1 MKYDI
6 FISYKR
12 VDKDKVFPIKYFIE
26 RNTGYNC
33 WIDLD
38 GIESDAQFADI
49 IIKAI
54 NNAEVFL
61 FMYSNTHS
69 KIENFEEDWTVREIN
84 FAQIKKKRIVFVN
97 IDDSPLSDYFNFRFS
112 TKQQV
117 AATSDV
123 AMKKLCADI
132 KQWLRNEDEERLEQ
146 ERIERERRE
155 AEAKKKAEQERLERE
170 RREAEQKRLEQER
183 IERERREA
191 EAKKKACPICGY
203 VHEGENAPE
212 LCPQCKQNVQW
223 NVLEEGGNAKMQKS
237 TSNMVNG
244 HEYVDLGLP
253 SGLKWATCNV
263 GANKPEDY
271 GDYFAWGET
280 ETKTEYSEGN
290 SLTQEHSI
298 SELRRRGI
306 VDGNNRLTSSYDA
319 ARAKWGGSWRM
330 PTKEELEELDENCRW
345 EPTTQNGVEGYK
357 GTGPNGN
364 SIFLP
369 AAGYRSGTSLY
380 HDGDCGCYWSST
392 PYERDDNIAYY
403 LDFYSGRHGMNYGS
417 RDGGLSVR
425 PVLE

>member
-12 VDKDKVFPIKYFIE
+12 LDKDKVFPIKDFIE

-69 KIENFEEDWTVREIN
+69 KIENFEEDWTVREIS
-84 FAQIKKKRIVFVN
+84 FAQMKKKRIVFVN
-97 IDDSPLSDYFNFRFS
+97 LDNTPLTDRFYFMFS

-132 KQWLRNEDEERLEQ
+132 KQWLRNENEERLEQ
-146 ERIERERRE
+146 ERIDR
-155 AEAKKKAEQERLERE
+155 
-170 RREAEQKRLEQER
+170 
-183 IERERREA
+183 
-191 EAKKKACPICGY
+191 
-203 VHEGENAPE
+203 
-212 LCPQCKQNVQW
+212 
-223 NVLEEGGNAKMQKS
+223 
-237 TSNMVNG
+237 
-244 HEYVDLGLP
+244 EYVDLGLP

-280 ETKTEYSEGN
+280 STKAEYNSDNCPTYGLSKSELQSQGYVDSEGN
-290 SLTQEHSI
+290 I
-298 SELRRRGI
+298 
-306 VDGNNRLTSSYDA
+306 TSQYDT
-319 ARAKWGGSWRM
+319 ARAKWGGKWRM
-330 PTKEELEELDENCRW
+330 PTKAELQELCNKCTW
-345 EPTTQNGVEGYK
+345 TWMSQNGIDGYK
-357 GTGPNGN
+357 VTGPNGN

-369 AAGYRSGTSLY
+369 AAGYRNGSSLY
-380 HDGDCGCYWSST
+380 RAGGYGFYWSST
-392 PYERDDNIAYY
+392 PNESGSDDAYLLY
-403 LDFYSGRHGMNYGS
+403 FGSSSHSMDVSSRLYGF
-417 RDGGLSVR
+417 SVR

>member
-12 VDKDKVFPIKYFIE
+12 LDKDKVFPIKDFIE

-61 FMYSNTHS
+61 FMYSKTHS
-69 KIENFEEDWTVREIN
+69 KIENFEEDWTVREIS

-97 IDDSPLSDYFNFRFS
+97 LDNTPLTDRFYFMFS

-146 ERIERERRE
+146 ERIEREKRE
-155 AEAKKKAEQERLERE
+155 AEAKRK
-170 RREAEQKRLEQER
+170 
-183 IERERREA
+183 
-191 EAKKKACPICGY
+191 
-203 VHEGENAPE
+203 NA
-212 LCPQCKQNVQW
+212 
-223 NVLEEGGNAKMQKS
+223 GIQKS
-237 TSNMVNG
+237 VSNMVNG

-263 GANKPEDY
+263 GANKPEDC

-290 SLTQEHSI
+290 SLTREHSI

-306 VDGNNRLTSSYDA
+306 VDGNIRLTSSYDA

-330 PTKEELEELDENCRW
+330 PTKEELEELEENCRW
-345 EPTTQNGVEGYK
+345 EWSTQNGVKGYK
-357 GTGPNGN
+357 VTGPNGN

-369 AAGYRSGTSLY
+369 AAGIRIGTSLSN
-380 HDGDCGCYWSST
+380 DGINGYYSST
-392 PYERDDNIAYY
+392 TSY
-403 LDFYSGRHGMNYGS
+403 DFYDYDAWCLYFNDSDEFLSYYGRDYG
-417 RDGGLSVR
+417 LTVR
-425 PVLE
+425 PITE

>member
-12 VDKDKVFPIKYFIE
+12 LDKDKVFPIKDFIE

-61 FMYSNTHS
+61 FMYSNTHT
-69 KIENFEEDWTVREIN
+69 KIENFEEDWTVREIT
-84 FAQIKKKRIVFVN
+84 FAQKKKKRIVFVN
-97 IDDSPLSDYFNFRFS
+97 LDNAPLTDRFDFMFG

-117 AATSDV
+117 AASSDV

-155 AEAKKKAEQERLERE
+155 AEAKRKAEQERLERE

-183 IERERREA
+183 IDRERREA
-191 EAKKKACPICGY
+191 EAKRK
-203 VHEGENAPE
+203 NAE
-212 LCPQCKQNVQW
+212 I
-223 NVLEEGGNAKMQKS
+223 QKS
-237 TSNMVNG
+237 VSNMANG

-280 ETKTEYSEGN
+280 MTKETYTEYNCPTYGLSKSELQSQGYVDSEGN
-290 SLTQEHSI
+290 I
-298 SELRRRGI
+298 
-306 VDGNNRLTSSYDA
+306 TSQYDT
-319 ARAKWGGSWRM
+319 ARAKWGGKWRM
-330 PTKEELEELDENCRW
+330 PTKAELQELLDKCTW
-345 EPTTQNGVEGYK
+345 TWMSQNGIDGCKV
-357 GTGPNGN
+357 TGPNGN

-369 AAGYRSGTSLY
+369 APGYRYRSSLY
-380 HDGDCGCYWSST
+380 RAGDEGYYWSSS
-392 PYERDDNIAYY
+392 PRVNSYGAYSLY
-403 LDFYSGRHGMNYGS
+403 FGSDGRIMNYYYRYYG
-417 RDGGLSVR
+417 RSVR

>member
-12 VDKDKVFPIKYFIE
+12 LDKDKVFPIKDFIE

-61 FMYSNTHS
+61 FMYSNTHT
-69 KIENFEEDWTVREIN
+69 KIENFEEDWTVREIT
-84 FAQIKKKRIVFVN
+84 FAQKKKKRIVFVN
-97 IDDSPLSDYFNFRFS
+97 LDNAPLTDRFDFMFG

-117 AATSDV
+117 AASSDV

-155 AEAKKKAEQERLERE
+155 AEAR
-170 RREAEQKRLEQER
+170 KR
-183 IERERREA
+183 
-191 EAKKKACPICGY
+191 ACPICGY

-237 TSNMVNG
+237 TSNMANG

-280 ETKTEYSEGN
+280 MTKETYTEYNCPTYGLSKSELQSQGYVDSEGN
-290 SLTQEHSI
+290 I
-298 SELRRRGI
+298 
-306 VDGNNRLTSSYDA
+306 TSQYDT
-319 ARAKWGGSWRM
+319 ARAKWGGKWRM
-330 PTKEELEELDENCRW
+330 PTKAELQELCNKCTW
-345 EPTTQNGVEGYK
+345 TWMSQNGIDGYK
-357 GTGPNGN
+357 VTGPNGN

-369 AAGYRSGTSLY
+369 AAGYRRGSWPRRA
-380 HDGDCGCYWSST
+380 GDYGFYWSST
-392 PYERDDNIAYY
+392 PNESGSDDAYLLY
-403 LDFYSGRHGMNYGS
+403 FDYIDSSSLYMYDSS
-417 RDGGLSVR
+417 RYDGQSVR

>member
-12 VDKDKVFPIKYFIE
+12 VDKDKVFPIKDFVE

-54 NNAEVFL
+54 NNAKVFL

-69 KIENFEEDWTVREIN
+69 KIENFEEDWTVREIT
-84 FAQIKKKRIVFVN
+84 FAQMKKKRIVFVN
-97 IDDSPLSDYFNFRFS
+97 LDNAPLTDRFDFMFS

-117 AATSDV
+117 AASSDV

-146 ERIERERRE
+146 ERKDRERRE
-155 AEAKKKAEQERLERE
+155 AEAR
-170 RREAEQKRLEQER
+170 
-183 IERERREA
+183 
-191 EAKKKACPICGY
+191 KKACPICGY

-223 NVLEEGGNAKMQKS
+223 NVLEEGGNAKIQKS
-237 TSNMVNG
+237 VSNMANG

-280 ETKTEYSEGN
+280 MTKETYTEYNCPTYGLSKSELQSQGYVDSEGN
-290 SLTQEHSI
+290 I
-298 SELRRRGI
+298 
-306 VDGNNRLTSSYDA
+306 TSQYDT
-319 ARAKWGGSWRM
+319 ARAKWGGKWRM
-330 PTKEELEELDENCRW
+330 PTKAELQELLDKCTW
-345 EPTTQNGVEGYK
+345 TWMSQNGIDGCKV
-357 GTGPNGN
+357 TGPNGN

-369 AAGYRSGTSLY
+369 APGYRYRSSLY
-380 HDGDCGCYWSST
+380 RAGDEGYYWSSS
-392 PYERDDNIAYY
+392 PRVNSYGAYSLY
-403 LDFYSGRHGMNYGS
+403 FNGTGILSPQ
-417 RDGGLSVR
+417 GGNNRNCGYSVR
-425 PVLE
+425 CVAR

>member
-12 VDKDKVFPIKYFIE
+12 IDKDKVFPIKDFIE

-61 FMYSNTHS
+61 FMYSKTHS
-69 KIENFEEDWTVREIN
+69 KIENFEEDWTVREIS

-97 IDDSPLSDYFNFRFS
+97 LDNTPLTDRFYFMFS

-146 ERIERERRE
+146 ERIEREKRE
-155 AEAKKKAEQERLERE
+155 AEAKRKAEQERLERERREAEQKRLERE

-183 IERERREA
+183 IEREKREA
-191 EAKKKACPICGY
+191 EAKRK
-203 VHEGENAPE
+203 NAE
-212 LCPQCKQNVQW
+212 I
-223 NVLEEGGNAKMQKS
+223 QKS
-237 TSNMVNG
+237 TSNMANG

-271 GDYFAWGET
+271 GDYFAWGEVN
-280 ETKTEYSEGN
+280 TKSEYTPKNYKFGFLMTGFLN
-290 SLTQEHSI
+290 LITI
-298 SELRRRGI
+298 GGLI
-306 VDGNNRLTSSYDA
+306 KKYDA
-319 ARAKWGGSWRM
+319 ACANWGGKWRM
-330 PTKEELEELDENCRW
+330 PTEAELTELWFKCEWVWMSQDGKC
-345 EPTTQNGVEGYK
+345 GYSV
-357 GTGPNGN
+357 TGPNGN

-369 AAGYRSGTSLY
+369 AAGLRGGSSLGY
-380 HDGDCGCYWSST
+380 AGSRGFYWSST
-392 PYERDDNIAYY
+392 PREYGDYGACYLYFDD
-403 LDFYSGRHGMNYGS
+403 FKCETTS
-417 RDGGLSVR
+417 RDLGLSGNSRYYGLSVR

>member
-12 VDKDKVFPIKYFIE
+12 IDKDKVFPIKDFIE

-54 NNAEVFL
+54 NNAKVFL
-61 FMYSNTHS
+61 FMYSNTHT
-69 KIENFEEDWTVREIN
+69 KIENFEEDWTVREIT
-84 FAQIKKKRIVFVN
+84 FAQKKKKRIVFVN
-97 IDDSPLSDYFNFRFS
+97 LDNAPLTDRFDFMFS

-117 AATSDV
+117 AASSDV

-155 AEAKKKAEQERLERE
+155 AEAKRKNAE
-170 RREAEQKRLEQER
+170 
-183 IERERREA
+183 I
-191 EAKKKACPICGY
+191 
-203 VHEGENAPE
+203 
-212 LCPQCKQNVQW
+212 
-223 NVLEEGGNAKMQKS
+223 QKS
-237 TSNMVNG
+237 TSNMANG

-271 GDYFAWGET
+271 GDYFAWGEVNTKSEYT
-280 ETKTEYSEGN
+280 EKNYKFGLLMTGFFNLITIG
-290 SLTQEHSI
+290 SLI
-298 SELRRRGI
+298 KK
-306 VDGNNRLTSSYDA
+306 YDA
-319 ARAKWGGSWRM
+319 ARVNWGGKWRM
-330 PTKEELEELDENCRW
+330 PTEEELNELWFKCEWVWMSQDGKC
-345 EPTTQNGVEGYK
+345 GYSV
-357 GTGPNGN
+357 TGPNGN

-369 AAGYRSGTSLY
+369 AAGLRDGSSLY
-380 HDGDCGCYWSST
+380 YAGSKGYYWSST
-392 PYERDDNIAYY
+392 PGEYGDYGVCYLYFDDFKRETTSSCI
-403 LDFYSGRHGMNYGS
+403 SIIGHS
-417 RDGGLSVR
+417 RYFGLSVR

>member
-12 VDKDKVFPIKYFIE
+12 LDKDKVFPIKDFIE

-61 FMYSNTHS
+61 FMYSKTHS
-69 KIENFEEDWTVREIN
+69 KIENFEEDWTVREIS
-84 FAQIKKKRIVFVN
+84 FAQMKKKRIVFVN
-97 IDDSPLSDYFNFRFS
+97 LDNTPLTDRFYFMFS

-155 AEAKKKAEQERLERE
+155 AEAKIKAEQERLERE

-191 EAKKKACPICGY
+191 EAKRK
-203 VHEGENAPE
+203 NAE
-212 LCPQCKQNVQW
+212 I
-223 NVLEEGGNAKMQKS
+223 QKS
-237 TSNMVNG
+237 TSNMANG

-280 ETKTEYSEGN
+280 ETKTEYSVGN
-290 SLTQEHSI
+290 SLTRRHSI
-298 SELRRRGI
+298 SELQRRGI
-306 VDGNNRLTSSYDA
+306 VDGNNRLTSSHDA
-319 ARAKWGGSWRM
+319 ARVKWGGKWRI
-330 PTKEELEELDENCRW
+330 PTKAELQELCDKCTWTRMS
-345 EPTTQNGVEGYK
+345 QNGVEGYK
-357 GTGPNGN
+357 VTGPNGN

-369 AAGYRSGTSLY
+369 VAGYRHGSSL
-380 HDGDCGCYWSST
+380 HIAGIFGLSWSST
-392 PYERDDNIAYY
+392 PYEINNYYAYSLYFNSNGYGMSDYRRDD
-403 LDFYSGRHGMNYGS
+403 GQ
-417 RDGGLSVR
+417 SVR

>member
-12 VDKDKVFPIKYFIE
+12 LDKDKVFPIKDFIE

-69 KIENFEEDWTVREIN
+69 KIENFEEDWTVREIT
-84 FAQIKKKRIVFVN
+84 FAQKKKKRIVFVN
-97 IDDSPLSDYFNFRFS
+97 LDNAPLTDRFDFMFG

-117 AATSDV
+117 AASSDV

-146 ERIERERRE
+146 ERIEREKRE
-155 AEAKKKAEQERLERE
+155 AEVKIKAEQERLERE

-183 IERERREA
+183 IEREKREA
-191 EAKKKACPICGY
+191 EAKIKAEQERLERERREAEQKRLEQERI
-203 VHEGENAPE
+203 EREKREAEAKRKNAE
-212 LCPQCKQNVQW
+212 I
-223 NVLEEGGNAKMQKS
+223 QKS
-237 TSNMVNG
+237 TSNMANG

-271 GDYFAWGET
+271 GDYFAWGEL
-280 ETKTEYSEGN
+280 KPKQEYTNQTYEYYRSINRQMVFLGEISGN
-290 SLTQEHSI
+290 TQ
-298 SELRRRGI
+298 
-306 VDGNNRLTSSYDA
+306 YDT
-319 ARAKWGGSWRM
+319 ARVKWGGKWRI
-330 PTKEELEELDENCRW
+330 PTKAELQELCDKCTW
-345 EPTTQNGVEGYK
+345 IWMSQNGVEGYK
-357 GTGPNGN
+357 VTGPNGN

-369 AAGYRSGTSLY
+369 AAGSRYGSSLSRA
-380 HDGDCGCYWSST
+380 GCRGYYWSSS
-392 PYERDDNIAYY
+392 PFESDSYGAFNLLFYGDNHDMSIGNR
-403 LDFYSGRHGMNYGS
+403 SYGQ
-417 RDGGLSVR
+417 SVR

>member
-12 VDKDKVFPIKYFIE
+12 VDKDKVFPIKDFIE

-54 NNAEVFL
+54 NNAKVFL
-61 FMYSNTHS
+61 FMYSNTHT
-69 KIENFEEDWTVREIN
+69 KIENFEEDWTVREIR
-84 FAQIKKKRIVFVN
+84 FAQKKEKRIVFVN
-97 IDDSPLSDYFNFRFS
+97 LDNAPLTDLFDFMFG

-117 AATSDV
+117 AASSDV

-155 AEAKKKAEQERLERE
+155 AEAKRKAEQERLERE

-183 IERERREA
+183 IEREKREA
-191 EAKKKACPICGY
+191 EAKRK
-203 VHEGENAPE
+203 NAE
-212 LCPQCKQNVQW
+212 I
-223 NVLEEGGNAKMQKS
+223 QKS
-237 TSNMVNG
+237 TSNMANG

-271 GDYFAWGET
+271 GDYFAWGEHKPKQEYT
-280 ETKTEYSEGN
+280 DQTYEHYKSFLGINRKMVFLGEISGNTK
-290 SLTQEHSI
+290 
-298 SELRRRGI
+298 
-306 VDGNNRLTSSYDA
+306 YDT
-319 ARAKWGGSWRM
+319 ARAKWGGKWRM
-330 PTKEELEELDENCRW
+330 PTEAELQELCDKCTW
-345 EPTTQNGVEGYK
+345 SLMSQNGVEGYK
-357 GTGPNGN
+357 VTGPNGN

-369 AAGYRSGTSLY
+369 AAGYRNRSWLGYAGSSGY
-380 HDGDCGCYWSST
+380 YWSST
-392 PYERDDNIAYY
+392 PRNLDNGAYC
-403 LDFYSGRHGMNYGS
+403 LIFYSDSHYMNFYGRYY
-417 RDGGLSVR
+417 GLSVR

>member
-12 VDKDKVFPIKYFIE
+12 IDKDKVFPIKDFIE

-54 NNAEVFL
+54 NNAKVFL
-61 FMYSNTHS
+61 FMYSKTHS
-69 KIENFEEDWTVREIN
+69 KIENFEEDWTVREIS
-84 FAQIKKKRIVFVN
+84 FAQMKKKRIVFVN
-97 IDDSPLSDYFNFRFS
+97 LDNTPLTDRFYFMFS

-146 ERIERERRE
+146 ERIEREKRE
-155 AEAKKKAEQERLERE
+155 AEAKRKNAE
-170 RREAEQKRLEQER
+170 
-183 IERERREA
+183 I
-191 EAKKKACPICGY
+191 
-203 VHEGENAPE
+203 
-212 LCPQCKQNVQW
+212 
-223 NVLEEGGNAKMQKS
+223 QKS
-237 TSNMVNG
+237 VSNMANG

-280 ETKTEYSEGN
+280 ETKTDYWVEN
-290 SLTQEHSI
+290 SLTEEHSI

-330 PTKEELEELDENCRW
+330 PTKEELDELEENCRW
-345 EPTTQNGVEGYK
+345 EWTTQNGVKGYK
-357 GTGPNGN
+357 VTGPNGN

-369 AAGYRSGTSLY
+369 AAGRRDGSSLY
-380 HDGDCGCYWSST
+380 NAGSDGYFWSST
-392 PYERDDNIAYY
+392 PYDGSYDYY
-403 LDFYSGRHGMNYGS
+403 ACYLYFVNGDEYVDYGY
-417 RDGGLSVR
+417 RNFGQTVR

>member
-12 VDKDKVFPIKYFIE
+12 LDKDKVFPIKDFIE

-117 AATSDV
+117 AASSDV

-132 KQWLRNEDEERLEQ
+132 KQWLRNEDE
-146 ERIERERRE
+146 
-155 AEAKKKAEQERLERE
+155 
-170 RREAEQKRLEQER
+170 KRLEQER
-183 IERERREA
+183 IEREKREA
-191 EAKKKACPICGY
+191 EAKRK
-203 VHEGENAPE
+203 NA
-212 LCPQCKQNVQW
+212 
-223 NVLEEGGNAKMQKS
+223 GIQKS
-237 TSNMVNG
+237 VSNMVNG

-280 ETKTEYSEGN
+280 ETKTEYSQGN
-290 SLTQEHSI
+290 NLTQEHSI

-319 ARAKWGGSWRM
+319 ARAKWGRSWRM
-330 PTKEELEELDENCRW
+330 PTKEELEELVENCRW

-369 AAGYRSGTSLY
+369 AAGRRYESSLY
-380 HDGDCGCYWSST
+380 YAGERGYYWSST
-392 PYERDDNIAYY
+392 PYESNSGYAYDLY
-403 LDFYSGRHGMNYGS
+403 FNSSRHGVGGYNHY
-417 RDGGLSVR
+417 DGRSVR

>member
-12 VDKDKVFPIKYFIE
+12 LDKDKVFPIKDFIE

-54 NNAEVFL
+54 NNAKVFL
-61 FMYSNTHS
+61 FMYSKTHS
-69 KIENFEEDWTVREIN
+69 KIENFEEDWTVREIT
-84 FAQIKKKRIVFVN
+84 FAQMKKKRIVFVN
-97 IDDSPLSDYFNFRFS
+97 LDNTPLTDRFYFMFS

-146 ERIERERRE
+146 ERIEREKRE
-155 AEAKKKAEQERLERE
+155 AEAKRKNAE
-170 RREAEQKRLEQER
+170 
-183 IERERREA
+183 I
-191 EAKKKACPICGY
+191 
-203 VHEGENAPE
+203 
-212 LCPQCKQNVQW
+212 
-223 NVLEEGGNAKMQKS
+223 QKS
-237 TSNMVNG
+237 VSNMANG

-280 ETKTEYSEGN
+280 STKAEYNSDNCPTYGLSKSELQSQGYVDSEGN
-290 SLTQEHSI
+290 I
-298 SELRRRGI
+298 
-306 VDGNNRLTSSYDA
+306 TSQYDT

-330 PTKEELEELDENCRW
+330 PTKEELEELEENCRW
-345 EPTTQNGVEGYK
+345 EWTTQNGVKGYK
-357 GTGPNGN
+357 VTGPNGN

-369 AAGYRSGTSLY
+369 AAGYRYGSSLDRAGSY
-380 HDGDCGCYWSST
+380 GYYWSST
-392 PYERDDNIAYY
+392 PGGINSDYAYY
-403 LDFYSGRHGMNYGS
+403 LNFLSFNRSM
-417 RDGGLSVR
+417 DGYYRNFGQSVR

>member
-12 VDKDKVFPIKYFIE
+12 IDKDKVFPIKDFIE

-69 KIENFEEDWTVREIN
+69 KIENFEEDWTVREIS

-97 IDDSPLSDYFNFRFS
+97 LDNTPLTDRFYFMFS

-146 ERIERERRE
+146 ERIELEKRE
-155 AEAKKKAEQERLERE
+155 AEAR
-170 RREAEQKRLEQER
+170 
-183 IERERREA
+183 
-191 EAKKKACPICGY
+191 KKACPICGY

-223 NVLEEGGNAKMQKS
+223 NVLEEGGNAKIQKS
-237 TSNMVNG
+237 VSNMANG

-280 ETKTEYSEGN
+280 ETKTKYSREN
-290 SLTQEHSI
+290 SLTFGHSI

-319 ARAKWGGSWRM
+319 ARAKWGGRWRM
-330 PTKEELEELDENCRW
+330 PTKEELEELKENCRW
-345 EPTTQNGVEGYK
+345 EWTTQNGVKGYK
-357 GTGPNGN
+357 VTGPNGN

-369 AAGYRSGTSLY
+369 TAGYRYGTSLY
-380 HDGDCGCYWSST
+380 HAGEFGDWWSST
-392 PYERDDNIAYY
+392 PHDGYDGSAYDLCFGNGSVFVDDYDRIN
-403 LDFYSGRHGMNYGS
+403 GH
-417 RDGGLSVR
+417 SVR
-425 PVLE
+425 PVSE

>member
-12 VDKDKVFPIKYFIE
+12 LDKDKVFPIKDFIE

-117 AATSDV
+117 AASSDV

-155 AEAKKKAEQERLERE
+155 AEAKRKAE
-170 RREAEQKRLEQER
+170 
-183 IERERREA
+183 
-191 EAKKKACPICGY
+191 
-203 VHEGENAPE
+203 
-212 LCPQCKQNVQW
+212 
-223 NVLEEGGNAKMQKS
+223 MQKS
-237 TSNMVNG
+237 TSNMANG

-271 GDYFAWGET
+271 GDYFAWGELKPKQEYT
-280 ETKTEYSEGN
+280 DKTYEHCKSFLGINRKMVFLGEISGN
-290 SLTQEHSI
+290 AQ
-298 SELRRRGI
+298 
-306 VDGNNRLTSSYDA
+306 YDT
-319 ARAKWGGSWRM
+319 ARVKWGGKWRI
-330 PTKEELEELDENCRW
+330 PTKVELQELCDKCTWTRMS
-345 EPTTQNGVEGYK
+345 QNGVEGVK
-357 GTGPNGN
+357 VTGPNGN

-369 AAGYRSGTSLY
+369 AAGYRLGSSLN
-380 HDGDCGCYWSST
+380 HAGESCGYWSST
-392 PYERDDNIAYY
+392 PYEDSDYDAYY
-403 LDFYSGRHGMNYGS
+403 LNFDYVEYGS
-417 RDGGLSVR
+417 RDIGQSVR

>member
-12 VDKDKVFPIKYFIE
+12 VDKDKVFPIKDFIE

-54 NNAEVFL
+54 NNAKVFL

-146 ERIERERRE
+146 ERIEREKRE
-155 AEAKKKAEQERLERE
+155 AEAKKKAEQERLE
-170 RREAEQKRLEQER
+170 QER
-183 IERERREA
+183 IDRERREA
-191 EAKKKACPICGY
+191 EAKRK
-203 VHEGENAPE
+203 NAE
-212 LCPQCKQNVQW
+212 I
-223 NVLEEGGNAKMQKS
+223 QKS
-237 TSNMVNG
+237 TSNMANG

-280 ETKTEYSEGN
+280 STKAEYNSDNGPTYGLSKSELQSQGYIDSEGN
-290 SLTQEHSI
+290 I
-298 SELRRRGI
+298 
-306 VDGNNRLTSSYDA
+306 TSQYDT
-319 ARAKWGGSWRM
+319 ARAKWGGKWRI
-330 PTKEELEELDENCRW
+330 PTKAELQELCDKCTW
-345 EPTTQNGVEGYK
+345 TWMSQNGVKGYK
-357 GTGPNGN
+357 VTGPNGN
-364 SIFLP
+364 GIFLP
-369 AAGYRSGTSLY
+369 AAGYRLGASLDNAGY
-380 HDGDCGCYWSST
+380 RGGYWSSS
-392 PYERDDNIAYY
+392 PGDSVDDFAYY
-403 LDFYSGRHGMNYGS
+403 LNFGSDDHGVYFVSRYRGR
-417 RDGGLSVR
+417 SVR
-425 PVLE
+425 PVLK

>member
-12 VDKDKVFPIKYFIE
+12 VDKDKVFPIKDFIE

-54 NNAEVFL
+54 NNAKVFL

-69 KIENFEEDWTVREIN
+69 KIENFEEDWTVREIT
-84 FAQIKKKRIVFVN
+84 FAQKKKKRIVFVN
-97 IDDSPLSDYFNFRFS
+97 LDNAPLTDRFDFMFS

-117 AATSDV
+117 AASSDV

-155 AEAKKKAEQERLERE
+155 AEAKRKAEQERLEQE

-183 IERERREA
+183 IDRERREA
-191 EAKKKACPICGY
+191 EARKKA
-203 VHEGENAPE
+203 E
-212 LCPQCKQNVQW
+212 
-223 NVLEEGGNAKMQKS
+223 MQKS
-237 TSNMVNG
+237 VSNMANG

-271 GDYFAWGET
+271 GDYFAWGEVNTKSEYT
-280 ETKTEYSEGN
+280 EKNYKFG
-290 SLTQEHSI
+290 SLMSGFLNVIGSI
-298 SELRRRGI
+298 KK
-306 VDGNNRLTSSYDA
+306 YDA
-319 ARAKWGGSWRM
+319 ARVNWGGKWRM
-330 PTKEELEELDENCRW
+330 PTEAELQELLDRCTW
-345 EPTTQNGVEGYK
+345 TWMSQNGVEGYK
-357 GTGPNGN
+357 VIGPNGN

-369 AAGYRSGTSLY
+369 AAGHRNGSSFYRAGS
-380 HDGDCGCYWSST
+380 DGYYWSST
-392 PYERDDNIAYY
+392 PDGFDDISAYRLY
-403 LDFYSGRHGMNYGS
+403 FCSGYHYMYGFDP
-417 RDGGLSVR
+417 RYRGQSVR
-425 PVLE
+425 PVLK

>member
-12 VDKDKVFPIKYFIE
+12 LDKDKVFPIKDFIE

-61 FMYSNTHS
+61 FMYSKTHS
-69 KIENFEEDWTVREIN
+69 KIENFEEDWTVKEIN
-84 FAQIKKKRIVFVN
+84 FAQMKKKRIVFVN
-97 IDDSPLSDYFNFRFS
+97 LDNTPLTDRFYFMFS

-146 ERIERERRE
+146 ERIEREKRE
-155 AEAKKKAEQERLERE
+155 AEVKRKAEQERLERE

-191 EAKKKACPICGY
+191 EAKRKA
-203 VHEGENAPE
+203 E
-212 LCPQCKQNVQW
+212 
-223 NVLEEGGNAKMQKS
+223 MQKS
-237 TSNMVNG
+237 VSNMANG

-263 GANKPEDY
+263 GSNKPEDY
-271 GDYFAWGET
+271 GDYFAWGEL
-280 ETKTEYSEGN
+280 KPKQEYTDQTYEHYISFLGINSSSMVFLGEISGN
-290 SLTQEHSI
+290 TQ
-298 SELRRRGI
+298 
-306 VDGNNRLTSSYDA
+306 YDT
-319 ARAKWGGSWRM
+319 ARVKWGGKWRI
-330 PTKEELEELDENCRW
+330 PTLAELKELCDKCTW
-345 EPTTQNGVEGYK
+345 TWMSQNGVEGYK
-357 GTGPNGN
+357 VTGPNGN

-369 AAGYRSGTSLY
+369 AAGYRDGSSLY
-380 HDGDCGCYWSST
+380 DAGSLGNYWSST
-392 PYERDDNIAYY
+392 PFEYDESGAFY
-403 LDFYSGRHGMNYGS
+403 LKFDSADHGGRFDYRGNG
-417 RDGGLSVR
+417 RSVR

>member
-12 VDKDKVFPIKYFIE
+12 IDKDKVFPIKDFIE

-54 NNAEVFL
+54 NNAKVFL
-61 FMYSNTHS
+61 FMYSKTHS
-69 KIENFEEDWTVREIN
+69 KIENFEDDWTVKEIS
-84 FAQIKKKRIVFVN
+84 FAQMKKKRIVFVN
-97 IDDSPLSDYFNFRFS
+97 LDNTPLTDRFYFMFS

-117 AATSDV
+117 AAMSDV

-146 ERIERERRE
+146 ERIEREKRE
-155 AEAKKKAEQERLERE
+155 AEAKIKAEQERLERE

-183 IERERREA
+183 IDRERREA
-191 EAKKKACPICGY
+191 EARKKA
-203 VHEGENAPE
+203 E
-212 LCPQCKQNVQW
+212 
-223 NVLEEGGNAKMQKS
+223 MQKS
-237 TSNMVNG
+237 TSNMANG

-280 ETKTEYSEGN
+280 STKAEYNSDNCPTYGLSKSELQSQDYIDSEGN
-290 SLTQEHSI
+290 I
-298 SELRRRGI
+298 
-306 VDGNNRLTSSYDA
+306 TSQYDT
-319 ARAKWGGSWRM
+319 ARAKWGGKWRM
-330 PTKEELEELDENCRW
+330 PTKAELQELLDKCTW
-345 EPTTQNGVEGYK
+345 TWMSQNGIDGYK
-357 GTGPNGN
+357 VTGPNGN

-369 AAGYRSGTSLY
+369 AAGYRYGSSLGY
-380 HDGDCGCYWSST
+380 AGSRANCWSST
-392 PYERDDNIAYY
+392 PDGWSYAYY
-403 LDFYSGRHGMNYGS
+403 LYFGSSKRNVDSYYRYNGR
-417 RDGGLSVR
+417 SVR

>member
-12 VDKDKVFPIKYFIE
+12 VDKDKVFPIKDFIE

-54 NNAEVFL
+54 NNAKVFL

-69 KIENFEEDWTVREIN
+69 KIENFEEDWTVREIT
-84 FAQIKKKRIVFVN
+84 FAQKKKKRIVFVN
-97 IDDSPLSDYFNFRFS
+97 LDNAPLTDRFDFMFS

-117 AATSDV
+117 AASSDV

-155 AEAKKKAEQERLERE
+155 AEAKRKAEQERLERE

-183 IERERREA
+183 IEREKREA
-191 EAKKKACPICGY
+191 EAKRK
-203 VHEGENAPE
+203 NAE
-212 LCPQCKQNVQW
+212 I
-223 NVLEEGGNAKMQKS
+223 QKS
-237 TSNMVNG
+237 VSNMPNG

-271 GDYFAWGET
+271 GDYFAWGEVNTKSEYT
-280 ETKTEYSEGN
+280 EKNYKFGLLMTGFLNLITIG
-290 SLTQEHSI
+290 SLI
-298 SELRRRGI
+298 KK
-306 VDGNNRLTSSYDA
+306 YDA
-319 ARAKWGGSWRM
+319 ARVNWGGKWRM
-330 PTKEELEELDENCRW
+330 PTEAELQELLDKCTW
-345 EPTTQNGVEGYK
+345 TWMSQNGIDGYK
-357 GTGPNGN
+357 VTGPNGN

-369 AAGYRSGTSLY
+369 AAGNRYGSSLILA
-380 HDGDCGCYWSST
+380 GSCGNYWSSA
-392 PYERDDNIAYY
+392 PSDNYDNYARSLYFNSSY
-403 LDFYSGRHGMNYGS
+403 HSMNGNYRG
-417 RDGGLSVR
+417 DGHSVR

>member
-12 VDKDKVFPIKYFIE
+12 LDKDKVFPIKDFIE

-69 KIENFEEDWTVREIN
+69 KIENFEEDWTVREIT
-84 FAQIKKKRIVFVN
+84 FAQKKKKRIVFVN
-97 IDDSPLSDYFNFRFS
+97 LDNTPLTDRFDFMFG

-155 AEAKKKAEQERLERE
+155 AEAKRKNAE
-170 RREAEQKRLEQER
+170 
-183 IERERREA
+183 
-191 EAKKKACPICGY
+191 
-203 VHEGENAPE
+203 
-212 LCPQCKQNVQW
+212 
-223 NVLEEGGNAKMQKS
+223 MQKS

-271 GDYFAWGET
+271 GDYFAWGEL
-280 ETKTEYSEGN
+280 KPKQEYTDQTYEHYRSINRKMVFLGEISGN
-290 SLTQEHSI
+290 TQ
-298 SELRRRGI
+298 
-306 VDGNNRLTSSYDA
+306 YDT
-319 ARAKWGGSWRM
+319 ARVKWGGKWRI
-330 PTKEELEELDENCRW
+330 PTKAELQELCDKCIW
-345 EPTTQNGVEGYK
+345 IWMSQNGVKGYK
-357 GTGPNGN
+357 VTGPNGN

-369 AAGYRSGTSLY
+369 AAGYRSGSSLKY
-380 HDGDCGCYWSST
+380 AGGDGYYWSST
-392 PYERDDNIAYY
+392 PDPDESDSSLACSLGFYSDNRCYM
-403 LDFYSGRHGMNYGS
+403 DFYSRNN
-417 RDGGLSVR
+417 GLSVR

>member
-12 VDKDKVFPIKYFIE
+12 VDKDKVFPIKDFIE

-61 FMYSNTHS
+61 FMYSNTHT
-69 KIENFEEDWTVREIN
+69 KIENFEDDWTVREIN

-117 AATSDV
+117 AASSDV

-155 AEAKKKAEQERLERE
+155 AEAR
-170 RREAEQKRLEQER
+170 
-183 IERERREA
+183 
-191 EAKKKACPICGY
+191 KKACPICGY

-223 NVLEEGGNAKMQKS
+223 NVLEEGGNAKIQKS
-237 TSNMVNG
+237 VSNMANG

-280 ETKTEYSEGN
+280 MTKETYTEYNCPTYGLSKSELQSQGYVDSEGN
-290 SLTQEHSI
+290 I
-298 SELRRRGI
+298 
-306 VDGNNRLTSSYDA
+306 TSQYDT
-319 ARAKWGGSWRM
+319 ARAKWGGKWRM
-330 PTKEELEELDENCRW
+330 PTKAELQELLDKCTW
-345 EPTTQNGVEGYK
+345 TWMSQNGIDGCKV
-357 GTGPNGN
+357 TGPNGN

-369 AAGYRSGTSLY
+369 APGYRYRSSLY
-380 HDGDCGCYWSST
+380 RAGDEGYYWSSS
-392 PYERDDNIAYY
+392 PRVNSYGAYSLY
-403 LDFYSGRHGMNYGS
+403 FGSDGRIMNYYYRYYG
-417 RDGGLSVR
+417 RSVR

>member
-12 VDKDKVFPIKYFIE
+12 LDKDKVFPIKDFIE

-61 FMYSNTHS
+61 FMYSNTHT
-69 KIENFEEDWTVREIN
+69 KIENFEEDWTVREIT
-84 FAQIKKKRIVFVN
+84 FAQKKKKRIVFVN
-97 IDDSPLSDYFNFRFS
+97 LDNAPLTDRFDFMFS

-117 AATSDV
+117 AASSDV

-155 AEAKKKAEQERLERE
+155 AEAR
-170 RREAEQKRLEQER
+170 KR
-183 IERERREA
+183 
-191 EAKKKACPICGY
+191 ACPICGY

-237 TSNMVNG
+237 TSNMANG

-280 ETKTEYSEGN
+280 MTKKIYTEYNGPTYGLSK
-290 SLTQEHSI
+290 
-298 SELRRRGI
+298 SELQSQGYI
-306 VDGNNRLTSSYDA
+306 DSDGNITSQYDT
-319 ARAKWGGSWRM
+319 ARAKWGGKWRM
-330 PTKEELEELDENCRW
+330 PTDAELQELLDKCTW
-345 EPTTQNGVEGYK
+345 TWMSQNGIDGYK
-357 GTGPNGN
+357 VTGPNGN

-369 AAGYRSGTSLY
+369 AAGTRDGSSLY
-380 HDGDCGCYWSST
+380 NAGYFGLYRSST
-392 PYERDDNIAYY
+392 PSDDSDHHAYSLSFGSSDHRMDYGRRIGYGHRD
-403 LDFYSGRHGMNYGS
+403 YGH
-417 RDGGLSVR
+417 SVR

>member
-12 VDKDKVFPIKYFIE
+12 VDKDKVFPIKDFIE

-132 KQWLRNEDEERLEQ
+132 RQWLRNEDEERLEQ

-155 AEAKKKAEQERLERE
+155 EK
-170 RREAEQKRLEQER
+170 
-183 IERERREA
+183 
-191 EAKKKACPICGY
+191 
-203 VHEGENAPE
+203 
-212 LCPQCKQNVQW
+212 
-223 NVLEEGGNAKMQKS
+223 GGNTKKYFQ
-237 TSNMVNG
+237 
-244 HEYVDLGLP
+244 
-253 SGLKWATCNV
+253 
-263 GANKPEDY
+263 Y
-271 GDYFAWGET
+271 G
-280 ETKTEYSEGN
+280 
-290 SLTQEHSI
+290 
-298 SELRRRGI
+298 
-306 VDGNNRLTSSYDA
+306 
-319 ARAKWGGSWRM
+319 
-330 PTKEELEELDENCRW
+330 
-345 EPTTQNGVEGYK
+345 
-357 GTGPNGN
+357 
-364 SIFLP
+364 
-369 AAGYRSGTSLY
+369 
-380 HDGDCGCYWSST
+380 
-392 PYERDDNIAYY
+392 
-403 LDFYSGRHGMNYGS
+403 
-417 RDGGLSVR
+417 
-425 PVLE
+425 

>member
-12 VDKDKVFPIKYFIE
+12 LDKDKVFPIKDFIE

-54 NNAEVFL
+54 NNAKVFL
-61 FMYSNTHS
+61 FMYSKTHS
-69 KIENFEEDWTVREIN
+69 KIENFEEDWTVKEIT
-84 FAQIKKKRIVFVN
+84 FAQKKKKRIVFVN
-97 IDDSPLSDYFNFRFS
+97 LDNAPLTDRFDFIFG

-117 AATSDV
+117 AASSDV

-146 ERIERERRE
+146 ERIEREKREAEARKKAEQERLERERREAEQKRLEQERIERERRE
-155 AEAKKKAEQERLERE
+155 AEARKKAEQERLERE

-191 EAKKKACPICGY
+191 EAKI
-203 VHEGENAPE
+203 
-212 LCPQCKQNVQW
+212 
-223 NVLEEGGNAKMQKS
+223 NAKMQKS
-237 TSNMVNG
+237 VSNMANG

-271 GDYFAWGET
+271 GDYFAWGEVNTKSEYT
-280 ETKTEYSEGN
+280 EKNYKFG
-290 SLTQEHSI
+290 SLMSGFLDI
-298 SELRRRGI
+298 IGSLI
-306 VDGNNRLTSSYDA
+306 KKYDA
-319 ARAKWGGSWRM
+319 ARVNWGGKWRM
-330 PTKEELEELDENCRW
+330 PTEAELQELCDKCTW
-345 EPTTQNGVEGYK
+345 TWMSQNGIDGYK
-357 GTGPNGN
+357 VTGPNGN

-369 AAGYRSGTSLY
+369 AASYCDGSSLY
-380 HDGDCGCYWSST
+380 HAGSYGYYWSSA
-392 PYERDDNIAYY
+392 PDGGSYDAYY
-403 LDFYSGRHGMNYGS
+403 LYFSSIDRLMSSSRRFYGR
-417 RDGGLSVR
+417 SVR

>member
-12 VDKDKVFPIKYFIE
+12 LDKDKVFPIKDFIE

-69 KIENFEEDWTVREIN
+69 KIENFEEDWTVREIT
-84 FAQIKKKRIVFVN
+84 FAQKKKKRIVFVN
-97 IDDSPLSDYFNFRFS
+97 LDNAPLTDRFDFMFG

-117 AATSDV
+117 AASSDV

-146 ERIERERRE
+146 ERIEREKRE
-155 AEAKKKAEQERLERE
+155 AEAKRKAE
-170 RREAEQKRLEQER
+170 
-183 IERERREA
+183 
-191 EAKKKACPICGY
+191 
-203 VHEGENAPE
+203 
-212 LCPQCKQNVQW
+212 
-223 NVLEEGGNAKMQKS
+223 MQKS
-237 TSNMVNG
+237 TSNMANG

-271 GDYFAWGET
+271 GDYFAWGEL
-280 ETKTEYSEGN
+280 KPKQEYNEQTYEHYRSFLGINRKMVFLGEISGN
-290 SLTQEHSI
+290 TQ
-298 SELRRRGI
+298 
-306 VDGNNRLTSSYDA
+306 YDT
-319 ARAKWGGSWRM
+319 ARVKWGGKWRI
-330 PTKEELEELDENCRW
+330 PTIEELQELCDKCTW
-345 EPTTQNGVEGYK
+345 TWMSQNGVEGYK
-357 GTGPNGN
+357 VTGPNGN

-369 AAGYRSGTSLY
+369 AAGHRYGSSLDYAGSG
-380 HDGDCGCYWSST
+380 GDYWSST
-392 PYERDDNIAYY
+392 PVDYNNYY
-403 LDFYSGRHGMNYGS
+403 ACYLYFDSVYHDMDGYSRGNGR
-417 RDGGLSVR
+417 SVR

>member
-12 VDKDKVFPIKYFIE
+12 IDKDKVFPIKDFIE

-61 FMYSNTHS
+61 FMYSKTHS
-69 KIENFEEDWTVREIN
+69 KIENFEEDWTVREIS

-97 IDDSPLSDYFNFRFS
+97 LDNTPLTDRFYFMFS

-146 ERIERERRE
+146 ERIEREKRE
-155 AEAKKKAEQERLERE
+155 AEAR
-170 RREAEQKRLEQER
+170 
-183 IERERREA
+183 
-191 EAKKKACPICGY
+191 KKACPICGY

-237 TSNMVNG
+237 TSNMANG

-290 SLTQEHSI
+290 SLTREHSI

-330 PTKEELEELDENCRW
+330 PTKEELEELEENCRW
-345 EPTTQNGVEGYK
+345 KWTTQNGVK
-357 GTGPNGN
+357 GHKVTGSNGN

-369 AAGYRSGTSLY
+369 AAGYRSGTSLGD
-380 HDGDCGCYWSST
+380 DGEVGYYLSST
-392 PYERDDNIAYY
+392 LIDDDGYY
-403 LDFYSGRHGMNYGS
+403 ACNLDFNDCFTYVHYDDRY
-417 RDGGLSVR
+417 DGFTVR
-425 PVLE
+425 PITE